1 MTLLQLRYVIAC
13 VENGTIAKAA
23 QAMYT
28 STSNL
33 SQSIR
38 GLESEVG
45 FEIFHR
51 SNNGITLTEKGT
63 FLGAC
68 NEDSVGD

>member
-45 FEIFHR
+45 LRFSIAQTT
-51 SNNGITLTEKGT
+51 GL
-63 FLGAC
+63 L
-68 NEDSVGD
+68 